1 MSTSTKEEAKKNTKE
16 EAKKASVEDAIGNKA
31 DIGYFEHFKFKLHK

>member
-16 EAKKASVEDAIGNKA
+16 EAKKVSVENAIGNKA
-31 DIGYFEHFKFKLHK
+31 DVGYFEYIKFKLHK